1 MYASRVQGARL
12 MDPPPNLLDRIAQI
26 ESGTYQ
32 EEWDTVLQQVESTD
46 EALD

>member
-1 MYASRVQGARL
+1 MPVVYKARVL
-12 MDPPPNLLDRIAQI
+12 WIPPPNLLDRIAQI